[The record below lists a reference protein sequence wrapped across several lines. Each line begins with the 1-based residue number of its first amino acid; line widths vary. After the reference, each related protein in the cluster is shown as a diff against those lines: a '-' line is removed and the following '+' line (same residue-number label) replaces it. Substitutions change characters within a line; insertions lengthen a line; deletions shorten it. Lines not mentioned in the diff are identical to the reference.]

1 MTEQQIIDWIW
12 DRAVTET
19 NLAIRPP
26 SFRQS
31 YINTY
36 AGRILARVMIDCE
49 LANFTPEA
57 LLALRLS
64 LDGSFHSG
72 ERLAGPYPP
81 RWQRIREQI
90 LFGEPPDNILSRVN
104 TRIPP

>member
-1 MTEQQIIDWIW
+1 MTEKEIIDWIW
-12 DRAVTET
+12 SRAVAET
-19 NLAIRPP
+19 NVFQYGAYRADVG
-26 SFRQS
+26 
-31 YINTY
+31 TH
-36 AGRILARVMIDCE
+36 AGRILARVIIDCE
-49 LANFTPEA
+49 PTNLTPGA

-90 LFGEPPDNILSRVN
+90 LFGEPPDDILSRVN
-104 TRIPP
+104 AR

>member
-12 DRAVTET
+12 NRAVTET
-19 NLAIRPP
+19 NLAIHPG
-26 SFRQS
+26 SYRQS
-31 YINTY
+31 YVNTY

-49 LANFTPEA
+49 PTNLTPGG

-64 LDGSFHSG
+64 LDNSSRSG
-72 ERLAGPYPP
+72 KRLAGPYPS

-90 LFGEPPDNILSRVN
+90 LFGDAPKDILSRLN
-104 TRIPP
+104 GR